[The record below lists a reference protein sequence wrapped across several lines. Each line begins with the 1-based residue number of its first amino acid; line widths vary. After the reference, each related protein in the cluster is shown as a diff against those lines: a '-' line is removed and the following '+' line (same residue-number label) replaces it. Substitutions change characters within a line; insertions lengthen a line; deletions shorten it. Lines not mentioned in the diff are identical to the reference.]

1 MSLPEIPVGT
11 SFISRRA
18 LFDRGVHRQL
28 QAGIAGGEHAGTE
41 IDCRLWRLRGR
52 RRLRNAGL
60 MKSRVEGLPVRVVRG
75 AHPGSAF
82 ARRRRRASQ
91 RNPVTRTYSRGA
103 RAAASGFRCGQVL
116 LRFAFLHR
124 AALPCGAGS
133 SQRNRNGSF
142 HSGSV
147 GTEAHGATPIAQR
160 GEVVASKMPHL
171 FAAVY

>member
-1 MSLPEIPVGT
+1 
-11 SFISRRA
+11 
-18 LFDRGVHRQL
+18 
-28 QAGIAGGEHAGTE
+28 
-41 IDCRLWRLRGR
+41 
-52 RRLRNAGL
+52 
-60 MKSRVEGLPVRVVRG
+60 
-75 AHPGSAF
+75 
-82 ARRRRRASQ
+82 
-91 RNPVTRTYSRGA
+91 
-103 RAAASGFRCGQVL
+103 VL

-147 GTEAHGATPIAQR
+147 GTEAHGATPIAQH

>member
-1 MSLPEIPVGT
+1 MSSLRFRSAHPLSVGGRYSTGECIDNSRPVSPAVST
-11 SFISRRA
+11 RA
-18 LFDRGVHRQL
+18 LKSIVVS
-28 QAGIAGGEHAGTE
+28 GGYEDDG
-41 IDCRLWRLRGR
+41 DYG
-52 RRLRNAGL
+52 NAGL

-82 ARRRRRASQ
+82 APETNGVPEEPRHQGVLSWG
-91 RNPVTRTYSRGA
+91 PSSSERG
-103 RAAASGFRCGQVL
+103 FDVVRCHYVPPSST
-116 LRFAFLHR
+116 AP
-124 AALPCGAGS
+124 PCGAGS
-133 SQRNRNGSF
+133 SQRNRNRSF